1 MSTFNARTR
10 KLASAQTI
18 AALALA
24 AAAGCGE
31 TEPLDE
37 TGVPS
42 DIVYGGVGH
51 IMPKR
56 DPGDVTQRLVAP
68 SASSQTLKYYGGK
81 VIGKAKVVQVIYGTG
96 TYMSG
101 ITGTGSGT
109 LAGFYEAALTS
120 SYMNILTQYNTSGTS
135 IGKGSFA
142 STVTITPSSSRNK
155 STITDAN
162 VQAEI
167 AAQISAG
174 KLPAPDANTIY
185 MVNFPKG
192 KKITMGGSS
201 SCAGG
206 GFCAYHN
213 TFKSGSSEIFYGVL
227 PDMEAGSGCD
237 SGCGSGSAFGNQT
250 SVASHELIETITDPE
265 IGLATDIAAPIA
277 WYNETYGEIG
287 DICNGEEGSI
297 TGYTVQKEW
306 SNSSGSCVDH

>member
-1 MSTFNARTR
+1 MSTYNARAR
-10 KLASAQTI
+10 KLAATQTL
-18 AALALA
+18 AALVLV

-56 DPGDVTQRLVAP
+56 DPGEVPQQLVAP
-68 SASSQTLKYYGGK
+68 DASTKTLKYYGGK
-81 VIGKAKVVQVIYGTG
+81 VIAKAKVVQVIYGTG

-101 ITGTGSGT
+101 ISGSGSGT
-109 LAGFYEAALTS
+109 MAGFYSAVLSS
-120 SYMNILTQYNTSGTS
+120 SYMDMLTQYNTSGLS
-135 IGKGSFA
+135 IGHGTFA
-142 STVTITPSSSRNK
+142 STVQITPSSSRNK

-162 VQAEI
+162 IQAEI

-237 SGCGSGSAFGNQT
+237 SGCGSGSAFENQT

-277 WYNETYGEIG
+277 WYNDMYGEIG
-287 DICNGEEGSI
+287 DICNGLEGSI

-306 SNSSGSCVDH
+306 SNSASACVDH